1 MTTSIAF
8 HSYKGGTGKTTIA
21 SNFAAL
27 LAKKGYSVS
36 LLELDVYA
44 PSLHSYFNIE
54 PKKWINDFLYSS
66 LNIDEVIID
75 VSRLFY
81 NSDNNISNG
90 THSNVSSEKKMSGK
104 LYVGFCNPKREEVS
118 RLDSGSNEMRKKL
131 FQKLILLRE
140 QLISNYHNDFII
152 IDTSPGIKHWSINA
166 LTVADLFILT
176 LKEGDLDVEGTRRM
190 VAELYD
196 SFIKLGAKSLLLWN
210 RVAGYCIPIS
220 TNKVNDGVNIL
231 SSTTKARDDNSI
243 LDLDNQKQ
251 KFEIREYD
259 RKPVLS
265 RDVGMNVISAI
276 PCYCDIQFAK
286 KEFLTVLRYP
296 DHPFSRQIELLVES
310 MKQATD
316 DNVND

>member
-54 PKKWINDFLYSS
+54 PKKWTNDFLNSS
-66 LNIDEVIID
+66 SKIDEVIID
-75 VSRLFY
+75 VSRLLY
-81 NSDNNISNG
+81 STNNNISNG
-90 THSNVSSEKKMSGK
+90 SYTGK

-118 RLDSGSNEMRKKL
+118 KLDSGTNEIRKKQ

-140 QLISNYHNDFII
+140 QLISSYHNDFIV

-176 LKEGDLDVEGTRRM
+176 LKEGDLDVEGTRNM

-210 RVAGYCIPIS
+210 RVAGYCVPIS
-220 TNKVNDGVNIL
+220 TNKVNDDVNIL
-231 SSTTKARDDNSI
+231 SSTKAQDDNSI
-243 LDLDNQKQ
+243 MDIDNQKQ
-251 KFEIREYD
+251 KFETREYD
-259 RKPVLS
+259 RKFVLS
-265 RDVGMNVISAI
+265 HNVGMNVISAI

-286 KEFLTVLRYP
+286 KEFLTVLKYP
-296 DHPFSRQIELLVES
+296 DHPFSRQIEVLVES
-310 MKQATD
+310 MEQATNN
-316 DNVND
+316 NVND